1 MNYLIDT
8 HAALWFLAEDE
19 SLSKKARTIIET
31 SPNIFI
37 SVASLWEI
45 SIKYSMHKLDIIL
58 PGLSVFID
66 DYVKQTYSILN
77 IRPDHIKA
85 VVNLPFIH
93 RDPFDRMLVAQAKV
107 EDMTL
112 ITCDQY
118 IPQYPIKTV
127 W

>member
-19 SLSKKARTIIET
+19 SLSKKAKAIIET
-31 SPNIFI
+31 SPNIYI
-37 SVASLWEI
+37 STASLWEI

-58 PGLSVFID
+58 PDLSIFID
-66 DYVKQTYSILN
+66 DYIKQTYSILN
-77 IRPDHIKA
+77 IRPNHIKA
-85 VVNLPFIH
+85 VVDLPFIH

-118 IPQYPIKTV
+118 IPKYPIKTV